1 MLIGQA
7 AAAFGL
13 FFGVE
18 PPREYDLELREML
31 TR

>member
-7 AAAFGL
+7 AAAFTY

-18 PPREYDLELREML
+18 PPRQYDAELRERL
-31 TR
+31 LA